1 MEGYVTKRGKRI
13 GSRVKRYMRLY
24 GPILSNHHT
33 EKDDPTWTVNISD
46 AIITCNSKK
55 NRVTIELFRNK
66 LEIFMHT
73 PEESEAWY
81 EALMNEKCKASLGL
95 IRSPTSENNPSLAK
109 MDNVKIVGMASN
121 ELALKRNEFSRGF
134 KAIGTDDATEDN
146 VVKKLS
152 SSNDESDDDALPPG
166 ETLIVNG
173 HAYEE
178 TPASMIFKQFNSP
191 LLGSD

>member
-1 MEGYVTKRGKRI
+1 MQGYVTKRGKRI

-33 EKDDPTWTVNISD
+33 DKDDPTWTVNISD
-46 AIITCNSKK
+46 AIITCSTKK

-66 LEIFMHT
+66 LEIFTDT
-73 PEESEAWY
+73 PEECETWY

-95 IRSPTSENNPSLAK
+95 IRSPTGDNSGVTKLN
-109 MDNVKIVGMASN
+109 NVKIVGMASN

-134 KAIGTDDATEDN
+134 KVIGDEGVEN
-146 VVKKLS
+146 VVKKQS
-152 SSNDESDDDALPPG
+152 SSLDDSDDDALPPG
-166 ETLIVNG
+166 DTLIVNG
-173 HAYEE
+173 QPYEE